1 VQFTNGGIDEEL
13 EEILLD
19 DRTLLRDDNIELED
33 FRLLEEITE
42 LEDFRLLEEI
52 TELEDFRLLEEIT
65 ELEDFTL
72 LEEITELDD
81 FTLLDELMLLELL
94 LLDALELVF
103 PRHLTPF
110 SKNSV
115 GLVRVVP
122 LGKDRLKPK
131 LIDWL
136 VLMLP
141 FHAAFLTRTD
151 CPVWVWAPFHSWEIF
166 SALEKFQANSQVVF
180 GAP

>member
-1 VQFTNGGIDEEL
+1 MQFANGGIDEEL

-19 DRTLLRDDNIELED
+19 DRTLLLDDDI
-33 FRLLEEITE
+33 
-42 LEDFRLLEEI
+42 
-52 TELEDFRLLEEIT
+52 ELEDFRLLEEIT

-94 LLDALELVF
+94 LLDTLELVF

-110 SKNSV
+110 SKNSA

-151 CPVWVWAPFHSWEIF
+151 CPV
-166 SALEKFQANSQVVF
+166 
-180 GAP
+180 

>member
-1 VQFTNGGIDEEL
+1 MLPVQLANGGVDEEL
-13 EEILLD
+13 EETLLD
-19 DRTLLRDDNIELED
+19 ER
-33 FRLLEEITE
+33 RLLLDENTE

-52 TELEDFRLLEEIT
+52 TELEYLLLLDEAS

-72 LEEITELDD
+72 L
-81 FTLLDELMLLELL
+81 DELILLELL
-94 LLDALELVF
+94 LLDALELVL

-115 GLVRVVP
+115 GLVKLVP
-122 LGKDRLKPK
+122 FGMDTLKPK

-151 CPVWVWAPFHSWEIF
+151 CPVWE
-166 SALEKFQANSQVVF
+166 
-180 GAP
+180 

>member
-1 VQFTNGGIDEEL
+1 MQFASGGTDEEL
-13 EEILLD
+13 EDTLLEERRLLLD
-19 DRTLLRDDNIELED
+19 ENTELED
-33 FRLLEEITE
+33 WLLEEITE
-42 LEDFRLLEEI
+42 LEDLTLLEEI
-52 TELEDFRLLEEIT
+52 A

-72 LEEITELDD
+72 L
-81 FTLLDELMLLELL
+81 DELKLLELL

-115 GLVRVVP
+115 GLMRLVP

-151 CPVWVWAPFHSWEIF
+151 CPAWVWAPFHNWEIF
-166 SALEKFQANSQVVF
+166 SALEKFHANSQVVF

>member
-1 VQFTNGGIDEEL
+1 VQFANGGIDEEL
-13 EEILLD
+13 EEILLE
-19 DRTLLRDDNIELED
+19 DRTLLLDDD
-33 FRLLEEITE
+33 
-42 LEDFRLLEEI
+42 

-94 LLDALELVF
+94 LLDALELVL

-110 SKNSV
+110 SKNSA
-115 GLVRVVP
+115 GLVSVVP

-151 CPVWVWAPFHSWEIF
+151 CPVWE
-166 SALEKFQANSQVVF
+166 
-180 GAP
+180 

>member
-1 VQFTNGGIDEEL
+1 MQFASGGIDEEL

-19 DRTLLRDDNIELED
+19 DRTLLLDDDIELED
-33 FRLLEEITE
+33 FRLLEK
-42 LEDFRLLEEI
+42 
-52 TELEDFRLLEEIT
+52 IT

-81 FTLLDELMLLELL
+81 LTLLEEMTELDDFTLLDELILLELL
-94 LLDALELVF
+94 LLDVLELVF
-103 PRHLTPF
+103 PWHFTPF
-110 SKNSV
+110 NKNSD
-115 GLVRVVP
+115 GLMRLVP

-151 CPVWVWAPFHSWEIF
+151 CPVWVWAPFHNWEIF
-166 SALEKFQANSQVVF
+166 SALEKFHANSQVVF

>member
-1 VQFTNGGIDEEL
+1 MPEQFASGGTDEEL

-19 DRTLLRDDNIELED
+19 DRTLLLDDD
-33 FRLLEEITE
+33 TE
-42 LEDFRLLEEI
+42 LEDFW
-52 TELEDFRLLEEIT
+52 LLEEIT

-72 LEEITELDD
+72 LEEMTELDD
-81 FTLLDELMLLELL
+81 FTLLDELILLELL
-94 LLDALELVF
+94 LLDVLELVF

-131 LIDWL
+131 LID
-136 VLMLP
+136 
-141 FHAAFLTRTD
+141 
-151 CPVWVWAPFHSWEIF
+151 
-166 SALEKFQANSQVVF
+166 
-180 GAP
+180 

>member
-1 VQFTNGGIDEEL
+1 MQLANSGVDEEL

-19 DRTLLRDDNIELED
+19 ECKLLLDEN
-33 FRLLEEITE
+33 TE

-52 TELEDFRLLEEIT
+52 TELE
-65 ELEDFTL
+65 ELTL

-81 FTLLDELMLLELL
+81 FTLLDELILFELL
-94 LLDALELVF
+94 LLEVLELVL
-103 PRHLTPF
+103 PMHLVPF

-115 GLVRVVP
+115 GLIKLVP
-122 LGKDRLKPK
+122 FGRDTLKPK
-131 LIDWL
+131 LIVWL

-151 CPVWVWAPFHSWEIF
+151 CPVWE
-166 SALEKFQANSQVVF
+166 
-180 GAP
+180 